1 MSYADTFLK
10 FGYTPTYNILD
21 YLEKIDSV
29 LFNSNKE
36 YFAMLFYAIPVGD
49 LTPTTAYIDVTGIQY
64 GGGTRVL
71 GTVHSTTGNKVYF
84 GTDLKLE
91 WESIFINTL

>member
-36 YFAMLFYAIPVGD
+36 YFAMPLYDAIP
-49 LTPTTAYIDVTGIQY
+49 
-64 GGGTRVL
+64 
-71 GTVHSTTGNKVYF
+71 
-84 GTDLKLE
+84 
-91 WESIFINTL
+91 WEI